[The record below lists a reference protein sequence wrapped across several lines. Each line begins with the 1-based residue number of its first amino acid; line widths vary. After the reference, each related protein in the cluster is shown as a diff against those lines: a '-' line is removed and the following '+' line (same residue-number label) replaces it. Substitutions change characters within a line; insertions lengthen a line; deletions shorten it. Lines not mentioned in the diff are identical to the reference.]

1 MFRYFLSWRYLI
13 SRRTNLI
20 AIVGLFLAVGA
31 LVMILSIMTGFLQ
44 EHRDFLRG
52 SMSDVVVTP
61 VFLRRSDG
69 TEVRDNLQEM
79 LNVLR
84 ADERVRA
91 GTPRLS
97 YYGMLERPGFA
108 ESGLRSE
115 SGGGILA
122 RTAKVTLAGVQ
133 LVGVDVRTIDRVVLA
148 TLGAWFSC
156 LGLKLDQQVQ
166 DELDTSELLVALR
179 RESVGAGAPVDQ
191 PLFPFYVAEGAPPGA
206 VVGQQLYTALGLKH
220 GEEIEVLTAFP
231 DERTGQ
237 VEQRRQR
244 FTVTGSFRSGE
255 NDSDLTRIYLDRLV
269 LGQFVGGD
277 RPYSEVAVDLHD
289 YESDGEELCV
299 TMMDEL
305 GRRGL
310 LLHSDRH
317 PEVRTWESQRANLL
331 ASIENQRRIMAI
343 VLSLVLMVAGFTVFA
358 ILSMMITEK
367 RRDIG
372 ILTALG
378 ATPSKL
384 LSLFLM
390 IATWDVALGAV
401 SGAATGALAATNI
414 DSIERWLS
422 DLLGVQI
429 LDRTLYGFDTIPSQ
443 VEPLAVAI
451 ILGSTLVLTLLFAAI
466 PAWRASRLD
475 PLQAIRLT

>member
-1 MFRYFLSWRYLI
+1 MFRYFLSWRYLT

-61 VFLRRSDG
+61 VFLRRADG
-69 TEVRDNLQEM
+69 MEVRDNLTEM
-79 LNVLR
+79 LQVLR

-91 GTPRLS
+91 STARLS
-97 YYGMLERPGFA
+97 YYGLLERPGFA
-108 ESGLRSE
+108 DSGLRAE

-133 LVGVDVRTIDRVVLA
+133 MVGVDVLTSERIVSVSLA
-148 TLGAWFSC
+148 AW
-156 LGLKLDQQVQ
+156 LARYGYKLDATVQ
-166 DELDTSELLVALR
+166 DELDTSELFAALQ
-179 RESVGAGAPVDQ
+179 REPQAGGAPVDN
-191 PLFPFYVAEGAPPGA
+191 PLFPFHVRDGGPPGA
-206 VVGQQLYTALGLKH
+206 VVGEQLYSALGLNH
-220 GEEIEVLTAFP
+220 GDVIEVLTALP
-231 DERTGQ
+231 DEETGQ
-237 VEQRRQR
+237 VEQRRQAL
-244 FTVTGSFRSGE
+244 TVTGSFRSGE
-255 NDSDLTRIYLDRLV
+255 NDSDLTRVYLDRLV
-269 LGQFVGGD
+269 LGEFVGGD
-277 RPYSEVAVDLHD
+277 RPYSEIAVDLYD
-289 YESDGEELCV
+289 YERDGEDLCV
-299 TMMDEL
+299 TMTEEL

-310 LLHSDRH
+310 LRNSQRH

-331 ASIENQRRIMAI
+331 LSIENQRRIMAI

-372 ILTALG
+372 ILMALG

-384 LSLFLM
+384 MSLFLM
-390 IATWDVALGAV
+390 IATWDVVLGAL
-401 SGAATGALAATNI
+401 SGAGVGALAANNI
-414 DSIERWLS
+414 DSIEHWLS
-422 DLLGVQI
+422 ELIGVQI

-443 VEPLAVAI
+443 VEPVAVGI
-451 ILGSTLVLTLLFAAI
+451 ILACTLFLTLLFAAI

-475 PLQAIRLT
+475 PLQAIRLS